1 MSHSPLPSALPSPR
15 SLEAFRRL
23 NRIREMLKD
32 VDKHPEGL
40 DAECRGQIQDI
51 ARCDKRPDCKGHVA
65 YLPPGSA
72 KSEST

>member
-1 MSHSPLPSALPSPR
+1 MSHSPLTNALPSPR

-40 DAECRGQIQDI
+40 DEECRGQIQDI
-51 ARCDKRPDCKGHVA
+51 ESCGKRLPCKGHRT
-65 YLPPGSA
+65 YLPSGSV